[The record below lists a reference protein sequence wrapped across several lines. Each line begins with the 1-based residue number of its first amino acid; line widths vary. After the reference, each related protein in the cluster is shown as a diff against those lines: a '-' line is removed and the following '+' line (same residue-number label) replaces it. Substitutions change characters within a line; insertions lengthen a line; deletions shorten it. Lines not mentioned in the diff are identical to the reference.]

1 VALRDTLQADLQ
13 QAMRAGDVVQREM
26 LRMLLTAL
34 RNEEVARRGQLT
46 PEEEQAVLRREIK
59 RREEALPLFR
69 QGKREDLVAK
79 AEAEIAVIRSYLP
92 EELDEQALVE
102 LAQAAIREV
111 GAKDVR
117 QMGQVMKVLM
127 PRVQGRADGS
137 VVSQVVRRLLA
148 GK

>member
-1 VALRDTLQADLQ
+1 MQADLQ

>member
-1 VALRDTLQADLQ
+1 LQADLQ

>member
-1 VALRDTLQADLQ
+1 MALRDTLQADLQ

>member
-1 VALRDTLQADLQ
+1 
-13 QAMRAGDVVQREM
+13 MRAGDVVQREM

-59 RREEALPLFR
+59 RREGALPLFR

>member
-1 VALRDTLQADLQ
+1 
-13 QAMRAGDVVQREM
+13 MRAGDVVQREM

>member
-1 VALRDTLQADLQ
+1 
-13 QAMRAGDVVQREM
+13 MRAGDVVQRET

-102 LAQAAIREV
+102 LAQAAICEV

-127 PRVQGRADGS
+127 PRVQGRADGRA
-137 VVSQVVRRLLA
+137 VSEVVRRLLA